1 MVVSLVAADVIT
13 IMEVPPSVALTLATV
28 EAALIPATVV
38 VSEDPQVVVVVVPLL
53 RQLPPLPLPVVLVV
67 MGPLP
72 RQLPPLPLLQ
82 LVVVVVV
89 VAITPTMVKQYVWLS
104 PELRLKNKLFISL
117 V

>member
-13 IMEVPPSVALTLATV
+13 IMEVPPSVALTLATE

-53 RQLPPLPLPVVLVV
+53 RQLPPLPVVLVV